1 MTIMREE
8 KRAKSLDGDTTT
20 AVYNIHD
27 GHEFLWAAVSIYF
40 NAFIYIP
47 FNTLNQTLGHAYLTF
62 EIVDE
67 ATLWKQKGYCFT

>member
-27 GHEFLWAAVSIYF
+27 GHQFLWAAVSIYF
-40 NAFIYIP
+40 KAFICIP
-47 FNTLNQTLGHAYLTF
+47 FTP
-62 EIVDE
+62 
-67 ATLWKQKGYCFT
+67 